1 MKVQQKGNS
10 MKIVILNGSPTPDGN
25 TAALVNAFKEGAQSK
40 GHEVTVLNVAHKK
53 LNGCMSCGYC
63 HAQGN
68 GQCVQKDDMQE
79 IYPLL
84 MEAEMI
90 TFASPIYYFTL
101 SAQLQA
107 VIQRFYAVNHPPK
120 AKYSALLLS
129 SYSPNVYTGAIAQY
143 KDMIGYMGITDK
155 GIVTADNST
164 NKTPAKLSEAKAL
177 GASL

>member
-1 MKVQQKGNS
+1 MQILV
-10 MKIVILNGSPTPDGN
+10 LNGSPTSNGN
-25 TAALVNAFKEGAQSK
+25 TMALVSAFKEGAESK

-53 LNGCMSCGYC
+53 VNGCMGCNYC
-63 HAQGN
+63 HGAGN
-68 GQCVQKDDMQE
+68 GKCVQQDDMQE

-84 MEAEMI
+84 MEAQMI
-90 TFASPIYYFTL
+90 VFASPIYYFTM

-107 VIQRFYAVNHPPK
+107 VIHRFYAINHPPK

-129 SYSPNVYTGAIAQY
+129 SYSPNVYNGSINQY
-143 KDMIGYMGITDK
+143 KDMIGYMGMTDK

-164 NKTPAKLSEAKAL
+164 NKTPAKLAEAKKL